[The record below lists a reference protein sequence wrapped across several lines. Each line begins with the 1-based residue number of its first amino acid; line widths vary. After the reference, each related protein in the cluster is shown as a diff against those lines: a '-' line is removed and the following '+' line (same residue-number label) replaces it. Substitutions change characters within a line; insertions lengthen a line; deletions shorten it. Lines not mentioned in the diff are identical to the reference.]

1 MTSIYGTDRSAGRQL
16 AGKVALVTG
25 GNRGIGKAIAA
36 RLAALGAAV
45 AICGRDS
52 QTLATTAR
60 ELQAVGTPI
69 HSQRADVTKS
79 SDVDALIKETETA
92 LGAISILVNNA
103 GMGLFGPV
111 QEKTEQEWDTLMN
124 TNLKSVFLVSR
135 QVIPGMIQRKSGD
148 IINISSLAG
157 KSTFAGGGIYCAS
170 KWALQVLRH
179 ARAET
184 LQRPFRCAV
193 DAASCESTFSRKRTD
208 VDDVA
213 GLALNHPRNHLARD
227 EKHALQ
233 VRVHQSVPLLFCF
246 FLDGPEKTHPSVI
259 DKNADCA
266 EGGFCFL
273 DQGIDIGR
281 LCDVGALRV
290 NGSAHGLK
298 FPGGGCE
305 RLGIAA

>member
-52 QTLATTAR
+52 QTLATAAR
-60 ELQAVGTPI
+60 ELRAAGTPVY
-69 HSQRADVTKS
+69 SQRADVTKS
-79 SDVDALIKETETA
+79 SDIDALIKETETA

-157 KSTFAGGGIYCAS
+157 KNTFAGGGIYCAS
-170 KWALQVLRH
+170 KWALQGLSGCMAEDLRNFGIRVSTVCPGSVATEFSGRGPKDASKVLT
-179 ARAET
+179 A
-184 LQRPFRCAV
+184 Q
-193 DAASCESTFSRKRTD
+193 
-208 VDDVA
+208 DVA
-213 GLALNHPRNHLARD
+213 
-227 EKHALQ
+227 HAVAMIATQ
-233 VRVHQSVPLLFCF
+233 GPQSFLSEVQLRPLTK
-246 FLDGPEKTHPSVI
+246 P
-259 DKNADCA
+259 
-266 EGGFCFL
+266 
-273 DQGIDIGR
+273 
-281 LCDVGALRV
+281 
-290 NGSAHGLK
+290 
-298 FPGGGCE
+298 
-305 RLGIAA
+305 